1 MIKILLSFVLLIG
14 VARAENS
21 TISLAGTVTNTT
33 ANLTARAQL
42 EITQDGEKVTA
53 RLVTSPPLTGTGN
66 MTGRM
71 VDGWCE
77 LSGNFGEGFGLR
89 FTGVINARDFRG
101 TYVVTPKQGLTQYGR
116 FDFTQTSV
124 KR

>member
-1 MIKILLSFVLLIG
+1 MRNIIFSFVLLVS
-14 VARAENS
+14 VAHAETR

-33 ANLTARAQL
+33 ATLTAPAQL
-42 EITQDGEKVTA
+42 EMTQDGEKITA

-66 MTGRM
+66 MTGRI

-77 LSGNFGEGFGLR
+77 LSGDFGEGFGLR
-89 FTGVINARDFRG
+89 FTGVINAHAFRG
-101 TYVVTPKQGLTQYGR
+101 TYVVIPKQGLTQYGR
-116 FDFTQTSV
+116 FDFTEIAA